1 MPLMRWERVI
11 GTALGV
17 SITCFGG
24 NTYERCVGVSA
35 MFHDGICLNAQLS
48 KSIRRSSDV
57 VLFLYCCLVV
67 VPVVGGHFHV
77 VNIQGRA
84 PENEEERKERHER
97 GETSRATQ
105 WNNLTKKLFSTRDG
119 EKTFSFW
126 LLLLD
131 IGGGFCRFDEGAK
144 KSVSN
149 GKTRSCVVLSF

>member
-1 MPLMRWERVI
+1 
-11 GTALGV
+11 
-17 SITCFGG
+17 
-24 NTYERCVGVSA
+24 
-35 MFHDGICLNAQLS
+35 
-48 KSIRRSSDV
+48 
-57 VLFLYCCLVV
+57 VV

-131 IGGGFCRFDEGAK
+131 ISVEDFVDLTKARKNLFQMGKLGRVLFVFLLSQQRLDLCFFPDELHTIDPFGMLPNRF
-144 KSVSN
+144 
-149 GKTRSCVVLSF
+149 SCVGQ

>member
-1 MPLMRWERVI
+1 
-11 GTALGV
+11 
-17 SITCFGG
+17 
-24 NTYERCVGVSA
+24 
-35 MFHDGICLNAQLS
+35 MFHDGILFKCSALQVN
-48 KSIRRSSDV
+48 IRRSSDV